1 MNLSSDSAFIEKL
14 RVFFQEIYFK
24 NDIARDKNSILSSV
38 AIIIRNHE
46 EIYEILFIKRSERE
60 YDNFSG
66 HMAFPGGINEKI
78 DKTGLDTSIRETYE
92 EIGIDLKKDGLFLG
106 QFSDYRPVNP
116 KSNHLIVSP
125 YIFFLKNPTVKINL
139 NQEEVVDTVWIDLK
153 ILLELSINSKRTTEK
168 YNQEYQDYVFNYKG
182 YNIWGMTGKILYMF
196 INELKKINNF

>member
-14 RVFFQEIYFK
+14 RVFFQEIYLK
-24 NDIARDKNSILSSV
+24 NVIARDKNSILSSV

>member
-14 RVFFQEIYFK
+14 RVFFEEIYLK

-60 YDNFSG
+60 HDNFSG

>member
-14 RVFFQEIYFK
+14 KVFFHEIYLK
-24 NDIARDKNSILSSV
+24 KDIARDKNTILSSV

-92 EIGIDLKKDGLFLG
+92 
-106 QFSDYRPVNP
+106 
-116 KSNHLIVSP
+116 
-125 YIFFLKNPTVKINL
+125 
-139 NQEEVVDTVWIDLK
+139 
-153 ILLELSINSKRTTEK
+153 
-168 YNQEYQDYVFNYKG
+168 
-182 YNIWGMTGKILYMF
+182 
-196 INELKKINNF
+196 

>member
-106 QFSDYRPVNP
+106 QFSDYRPINP

>member
-14 RVFFQEIYFK
+14 RVFFQEIYLK
-24 NDIARDKNSILSSV
+24 NDIARDNNSILSSV

>member
-24 NDIARDKNSILSSV
+24 NDNARDKNSILSSV